1 MSNENVGKGIVKKY
15 SREIGEIAYKLHQLE
30 IGNIYEKTGSRMD
43 GYLATNIQ
51 QIRKQL
57 VELLSK
63 IENDSPSINDEL
75 RDAFNIYQ
83 DDK

>member
-1 MSNENVGKGIVKKY
+1 MSSENVGKGIAKKY

-63 IENDSPSINDEL
+63 IENDTPSINNEIRAAL
-75 RDAFNIYQ
+75 NIYR